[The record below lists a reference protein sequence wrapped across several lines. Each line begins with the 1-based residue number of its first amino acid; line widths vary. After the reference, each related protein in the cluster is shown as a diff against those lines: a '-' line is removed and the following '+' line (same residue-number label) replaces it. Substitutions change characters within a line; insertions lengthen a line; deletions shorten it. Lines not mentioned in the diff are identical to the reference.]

1 MQSHKTNII
10 NLHFNVNL
18 RQHISNNLQQFN
30 RHSPSLTKTKK
41 AAVAITIIESKG
53 NPDIYGL
60 QQSEPG
66 KAAIIIT
73 KRAAGLSKH
82 AGQWALP
89 GGRIDE
95 GENPE
100 EAAVRELQEEVGL
113 TLDDDQIL
121 GRLDDYSTR
130 SGFTI
135 TPIVIWGGSNIN
147 LTPNPGEVESIH
159 RVPIREFMRKDAPIL
174 ESIPE
179 SENPV
184 ILMPVGYS
192 YIAAPTAAILYQF
205 REVAIMGHKLRV
217 DHFEQPYFA
226 WR

>member
-1 MQSHKTNII
+1 MLSHKLNMIG
-10 NLHFNVNL
+10 LHYDIKL

-30 RHSPSLTKTKK
+30 RNSPTLTKTKK
-41 AAVAITIIESKG
+41 AAVAITIVESKG

-60 QQSEPG
+60 QQSESG

-73 KRAAGLSKH
+73 KRATGLSKH

-95 GENPE
+95 GETPE

-113 TLDDDQIL
+113 TVDTNQIL
-121 GRLDDYSTR
+121 EKLDDYSTR

-135 TPIVIWGGSNIN
+135 TPIVIWGGSDIN
-147 LTPNPGEVESIH
+147 LTPNPDEVASIH
-159 RVPIREFMRKDAPIL
+159 RIPIEEFMRKDAPIL
-174 ESIPE
+174 ETIPE
-179 SENPV
+179 SKNPV

-192 YIAAPTAAILYQF
+192 WIAAPTAAILYQF
-205 REVAIMGHKLRV
+205 REVAILGHALRV